1 MSEAAIHEPHPM
13 EKYIRPGSRVTT
25 FCPGC
30 GDGIIAH
37 SVLRAVDRLD
47 GGIDDYVFVSGI
59 GCAAWIPSPYFA
71 ADTLHTTHGRPI
83 AFATGVV
90 LARPDRRVVVI
101 SGDGDLGAI
110 GGNHLIHAARRDL
123 DLTVICVNNRIYGMT
138 GGQVAPTTPVGVRT
152 TTTPAGANE
161 RPFDLCKLVEAAGA
175 SHVARW
181 TAAHPR
187 QITRAVMRAV
197 EHSGFSFIEIVTQ
210 CPVHFGKLSGEGR
223 AVAMMDLMR
232 DNSVTVRQAAKLSP
246 EELGQRW
253 VIGDLVAPP
262 APANADGPSAEA
274 V

>member
-1 MSEAAIHEPHPM
+1 MTEAAVHGPHPM
-13 EKYIRPGSRVTT
+13 EKYIRPGARVTT

-37 SVLRAVDRLD
+37 SVLRAVDRL
-47 GGIDDYVFVSGI
+47 GGNIDDYVFVCGI
-59 GCAAWIPSPYFA
+59 GCAGWIPSPYFA

-138 GGQVAPTTPVGVRT
+138 GGQVAPTTPRGVKT
-152 TTTPAGANE
+152 ATTPNGAEE
-161 RPFDLCKLVEAAGA
+161 RPFDLCKLAEAAGA
-175 SHVARW
+175 SYVARW

-187 QITRAVMRAV
+187 QITRAVMRGL
-197 EHSGFSFIEIVTQ
+197 EHPGFAFIEVVSQ
-210 CPVHFGKLSGEGR
+210 CPVHYGKLSGEGG
-223 AVAMMDLMR
+223 AVAMMDIMR
-232 DNSVTVRQAAKLSP
+232 DQSVPVRQAAKLSA
-246 EELGQRW
+246 EELDKHW
-253 VIGDLVAPP
+253 VVGDLVPAAGPAATHC
-262 APANADGPSAEA
+262 APAGEK
-274 V
+274 